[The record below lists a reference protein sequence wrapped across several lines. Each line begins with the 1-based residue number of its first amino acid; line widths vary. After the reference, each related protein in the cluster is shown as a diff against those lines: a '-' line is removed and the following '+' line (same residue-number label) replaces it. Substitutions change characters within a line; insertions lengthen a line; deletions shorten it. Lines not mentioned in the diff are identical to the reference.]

1 MKDFAKNFKSFNK
14 TGAKIGFYM
23 STYIFMPMVAIAG
36 SAINLPTTGIVM
48 LSCATEVVGILGGV
62 AISTALACG
71 CQVIDSTKSLIK
83 KDNSEQKDK
92 ISTADKL
99 SNSLSKTLDNTEK
112 FLSHNKMTKKLENNK
127 ILQKVKKELSPKPTQ
142 DTYIETTFVSDVVQK
157 KYNRK
162 R

>member
-1 MKDFAKNFKSFNK
+1 MKNFAESFKTFNK

-48 LSCATEVVGILGGV
+48 LSCATEAVGILGGV

-83 KDNSEQKDK
+83 KDNSD
-92 ISTADKL
+92 L
-99 SNSLSKTLDNTEK
+99 
-112 FLSHNKMTKKLENNK
+112 F
-127 ILQKVKKELSPKPTQ
+127 
-142 DTYIETTFVSDVVQK
+142 Y
-157 KYNRK
+157 
-162 R
+162 

>member
-1 MKDFAKNFKSFNK
+1 
-14 TGAKIGFYM
+14 
-23 STYIFMPMVAIAG
+23 
-36 SAINLPTTGIVM
+36 M

-127 ILQKVKKELSPKPTQ
+127 IVQKVKKELSPKPTQ